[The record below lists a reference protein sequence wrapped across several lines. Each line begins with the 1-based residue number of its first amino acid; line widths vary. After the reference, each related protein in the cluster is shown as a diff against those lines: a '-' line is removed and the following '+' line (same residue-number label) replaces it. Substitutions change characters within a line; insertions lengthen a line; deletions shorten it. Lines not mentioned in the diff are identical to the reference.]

1 MVGSWRGGEPRAE
14 LVEGQVEV
22 GRGEQGT
29 QTDTE
34 RSVSRSLARSH
45 LIDRLDHEAHPR
57 ATCSGFIFY

>member
-29 QTDTE
+29 Q
-34 RSVSRSLARSH
+34 
-45 LIDRLDHEAHPR
+45 EAP
-57 ATCSGFIFY
+57 